1 VNIIRNENGE
11 GYIDVCVLV
20 LCVFL
25 MLGLAVNVLPVYVA
39 KSQLDTFAQE
49 LCREAEMAGRIGP
62 ETSRREAVLREK
74 TGLTPEVE
82 WSEDGPFQL
91 NEEVEVTLTM
101 RMDIGLFGGFGT
113 YPVTLHAKAQGKG
126 EVYWK

>member
-1 VNIIRNENGE
+1 
-11 GYIDVCVLV
+11 
-20 LCVFL
+20 
-25 MLGLAVNVLPVYVA
+25 M
-39 KSQLDTFAQE
+39 
-49 LCREAEMAGRIGP
+49 
-62 ETSRREAVLREK
+62 
-74 TGLTPEVE
+74 E

-101 RMDIGLFGGFGT
+101 QMDIGLFGGFGT

>member
-1 VNIIRNENGE
+1 MDIIRCNKGE

-39 KSQLDTFAQE
+39 KNQLDTFAQE
-49 LCREAEMAGRIGP
+49 LCREAEMAGEVGAG
-62 ETSRREAVLREK
+62 TSRREAALREE
-74 TGLTPEVE
+74 TGLSPEVE
-82 WSEDGPFQL
+82 WSVDGPFQL
-91 NEEVEVTLTM
+91 NEEIEVTLTM
-101 RMDIGLFGGFGT
+101 RMDIGLFGGFCSF
-113 YPVTLHAKAQGKG
+113 PVTLRAKASGKG